1 MELPRSVSLIGE
13 PDDRDIAPETMASAV
28 YQKLRTDILSGRL
41 QPGERLRIET
51 LTERYG
57 VGASPVRE
65 ALNRLS
71 AGSFVRRFDQRGF
84 QVAPVSLD
92 ELTELTRTRCLLNEV
107 TLREAI
113 AKGDVAWEDE
123 IILTCNRLNRT
134 ESLLPDGSVNPLW
147 EERHRRFH
155 MALVSAC
162 GSHWLLELTE
172 SLFDCADRYRNL
184 ATRAAPRERD
194 TINEH
199 QKIMEAA
206 LDRDAD
212 TAVRLVNDHISMTA
226 HTLAV
231 TALPVDSEADAP
243 AASLRRGRRRS

>member
-1 MELPRSVSLIGE
+1 MLRRNVGLASE
-13 PDDRDIAPETMASAV
+13 PDDSDVSAETMASIV
-28 YQKLRTDILSGRL
+28 YQKLRADILTGKL

-51 LTERYG
+51 LTDRYE

-84 QVAPVSLD
+84 QVAPVSLV
-92 ELTELTRTRCLLNEV
+92 ELDELTRTRCLLNEI

-113 AKGDVAWEDE
+113 ANGDIAWEDQ

-134 ESLLPDGSVNPLW
+134 EGQLSDGVVNPLW

-162 GSHWLLELTE
+162 GSRWLLELTE

-184 ATRAAPRERD
+184 ATQAAPHERD
-194 TINEH
+194 TVKEH
-199 QKIMEAA
+199 QMIMEAT

-212 TAVRLVNDHISMTA
+212 RAVRLLNAHISMTA
-226 HTLAV
+226 ETLAIPRAGAEA
-231 TALPVDSEADAP
+231 TAEVDSLPV
-243 AASLRRGRRRS
+243 RRGRRRKA